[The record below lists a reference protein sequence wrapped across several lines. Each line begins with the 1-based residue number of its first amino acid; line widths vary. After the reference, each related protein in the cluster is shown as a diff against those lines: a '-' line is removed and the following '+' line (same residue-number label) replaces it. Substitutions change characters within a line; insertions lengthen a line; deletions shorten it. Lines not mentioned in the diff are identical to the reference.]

1 MSQQSDQAP
10 ASVTR
15 LTPEPLPVIITEDEN
30 ESKQEVDYNSLEE
43 ALTS

>member
-15 LTPEPLPVIITEDEN
+15 LTPEPLPVVITEE
-30 ESKQEVDYNSLEE
+30 EQEEKEYTSLEE
-43 ALTS
+43 ALLGE